1 MIPSM
6 NVVRQYESIREEL
19 DQAALEVLHSGS
31 YILGESVERFQTEF
45 ADYCGTKYAIGV
57 GNGTDALVIAL
68 RACGVKAGD
77 EVITTAMSF
86 FSTAESIAAVGA
98 IPVFVDCTS
107 DTYLMDTAQIEEKI
121 TEKTKAIIPVHLYG
135 QCADMDVI
143 CSIAQKYKLK
153 VIEDA
158 AQAAGADYKGKK
170 AGSMGDAGCI
180 SFFQLKI
187 LELQVTEA

>member
-1 MIPSM
+1 MRLLLRLRLWCKSRRRSHYYS
-6 NVVRQYESIREEL
+6 NEL
-19 DQAALEVLHSGS
+19 
-31 YILGESVERFQTEF
+31 
-45 ADYCGTKYAIGV
+45 
-57 GNGTDALVIAL
+57 
-68 RACGVKAGD
+68 
-77 EVITTAMSF
+77 

-158 AQAAGADYKGKK
+158 AQAAGAEYKGKK
-170 AGSMGDAGCI
+170 
-180 SFFQLKI
+180 
-187 LELQVTEA
+187 LEVWEMQAASPFSN

>member
-86 FSTAESIAAVGA
+86 FPLLNPSLLLEQFQYLLIAH
-98 IPVFVDCTS
+98 
-107 DTYLMDTAQIEEKI
+107 QIHI
-121 TEKTKAIIPVHLYG
+121 
-135 QCADMDVI
+135 
-143 CSIAQKYKLK
+143 
-153 VIEDA
+153 
-158 AQAAGADYKGKK
+158 
-170 AGSMGDAGCI
+170 
-180 SFFQLKI
+180 
-187 LELQVTEA
+187 

>member
-98 IPVFVDCTS
+98 IPV
-107 DTYLMDTAQIEEKI
+107 
-121 TEKTKAIIPVHLYG
+121 
-135 QCADMDVI
+135 
-143 CSIAQKYKLK
+143 
-153 VIEDA
+153 
-158 AQAAGADYKGKK
+158 
-170 AGSMGDAGCI
+170 
-180 SFFQLKI
+180 
-187 LELQVTEA
+187 